1 MSKILLLNL
10 ITLTLIFGCGSK
22 KEIQGNNAKAMY
34 DNVVEELAAEEGGF
48 PWIFSA
54 TDYDTINET
63 LKEIQIRY
71 TYSPYATLAELRT
84 ADSYFKKEEYSQA
97 AIEYEEFIKRH
108 PTHNGT
114 EYATFFLG
122 LCNFRLIKGPDR
134 DPKGARE
141 TIKWLNQ
148 YVQEYPESP
157 LLPKANKNIRETID
171 VLAEREIYIGDY
183 YSKKKNYKASSE
195 RYKTVIDQFPET
207 KYYDKALY
215 LLGKSYIDLN
225 ENALALSALNR
236 VINEFPNSKYNNDA
250 TELAS
255 RIK

>member
-1 MSKILLLNL
+1 MRIILLLNL
-10 ITLTLIFGCGSK
+10 ITLTLILGCGSK
-22 KEIQGNNAKAMY
+22 KPIEGNNAKAMY
-34 DNVVEELAAEEGGF
+34 DSALAELAKDKGGF
-48 PWIFSA
+48 LGIFNA

-84 ADSYFKKEEYSQA
+84 ADTYFKKGEYRQA

-114 EYATFFLG
+114 QYAIFFLG
-122 LCNFRLIKGPDR
+122 LCNYKLVKGADR
-134 DPKGARE
+134 DPQGARE
-141 TIKWLNQ
+141 TIKWLNK
-148 YVQEYPESP
+148 YVEEYPDSP
-157 LLPKANKNIRETID
+157 LLPKADMNIRETID

-183 YSKKKNYKASSE
+183 YFKKKNYKASSE
-195 RYKTVIDQFPET
+195 RYKTVIEQFPET

-215 LLGKSYIDLN
+215 LLGKSYIDMN
-225 ENALALSALNR
+225 ENDLALSALNR
-236 VINEFPNSKYNNDA
+236 VINEFPNSKYSKEA

-255 RIK
+255 SIK

>member
-1 MSKILLLNL
+1 MRKILLLNL
-10 ITLTLIFGCGSK
+10 ITLTLILSCGSK
-22 KEIQGNNAKAMY
+22 NEIQGNNAKAMY
-34 DNVVEELAAEEGGF
+34 DKAMEELAKDDGGF
-48 PWIFSA
+48 PWIFSS
-54 TDYDTINET
+54 TDYETINET

-84 ADSYFKKEEYSQA
+84 ADTYFKKGEYGQA

-108 PTHNGT
+108 PSHNGT

-122 LCNFRLIKGPDR
+122 LCNFKLIRGHDR

-141 TIKWLNQ
+141 TIKWLNR
-148 YVQEYPESP
+148 YVQEYPDSP
-157 LLPKANKNIRETID
+157 LLPKASKNIKETID
-171 VLAEREIYIGDY
+171 VLAKREIYIGDY
-183 YSKKKNYKASSE
+183 YFNKKNYKASSE
-195 RYKTVIDQFPET
+195 RYKTVIEQYPGT

-236 VINEFPNSKYNNDA
+236 VINEFPNSKYNKEA